1 MTRALRRRG
10 LRRGAPTLLGLAAL
24 LFAAGA
30 AAQQAPGDPA
40 GPADPADP
48 AGGGAVPRGASGA
61 GLVELDAGAPP
72 PAPPPVTITP
82 PRVVKDEG
90 AEYPAQAIRDGVRE
104 PVQVTVVLEVGPEG
118 DVRRA
123 DVETPAGHGFDEA
136 ALDAAKKL
144 VFEPARR
151 NGRPVAA
158 KIKHVY
164 SFAPP
169 PSRLVGR
176 VLAASSGAPIASA
189 EVVLRAPDGS
199 DRRVT
204 TGADGAWSFGG
215 VGAGT
220 YQIVVGA
227 KGFTGTTA
235 EQAVAPGEE
244 VANTFRL
251 SPDLVAPLPKGSADD
266 EEVEEITVKGRRPAR
281 EVTRRTL
288 EQREMT
294 RIPGTNGDALRSLQ
308 NLPGVARPPGLVGLL
323 IVRGSAPQDTS
334 VFVDGTPIPLVYHF
348 GGLSSVVPTEIL
360 EKIDFYPGNF
370 SAQYG
375 RAMGGIVDVGVRD
388 PKKDK
393 LHGMA
398 QVDLIDARVLA
409 EGPIAN
415 TGWNFAVAGR
425 RSYVDVWLKPALEAS
440 GAGVTTAPVYYD
452 YQAMLTHDVGKDGN
466 FRVLLF
472 GSDDRLDLLLKSVNA
487 SDPSL
492 GGGLSAHTG
501 FWRVQAR
508 YRQRLGKD
516 TEFRLVTAFGED
528 FVDFSLGDNFFTL
541 KSHPLSARAELAQKI
556 ARGVTMNVG
565 MDTLYAPYSVD
576 VRFPPPS
583 RPGEAPGGPLLSRP
597 PLETSDSD
605 AIYQPALFTEFELTP
620 WPGARIVPGVRLDYA
635 KDTKQ
640 WDLAPRAVM
649 RQDLTRGFPRTTL
662 KGGLGVFY
670 QPPQPQETNRVFGQ
684 IGLVSN
690 RATHYDVGVEQ
701 DVTRNVEVSF
711 EAFYKQF
718 DDLVTTRARNEG
730 RGRAYGVETLLRYKP
745 DARFFGWLA
754 YTLSRSVR
762 QDTPSEPERLARFD
776 QTHILTVLGSYRL
789 GRGWEFGARFRLV
802 SGSLYTPNTYGF
814 YDQNAGVPLA
824 LIGYPSYG
832 DRLPLFHQ
840 LDLRVDKTWRFRSW
854 QLGVYADVQNV
865 YNHGNV
871 EGVSYNYNYTRRTFA
886 TGLPILPSLGMR
898 GEF

>member
-1 MTRALRRRG
+1 MTRAPRRQSWTRAATQPLG
-10 LRRGAPTLLGLAAL
+10 ALGRGASLLLCLAAF
-24 LFAAGA
+24 LFAGA
-30 AAQQAPGDPA
+30 AAAQQTPDEP
-40 GPADPADP
+40 
-48 AGGGAVPRGASGA
+48 GAVPRGASGA
-61 GLVELDAGAPP
+61 GLVQLDAGAPP
-72 PAPPPVTITP
+72 PAPPPPTITP
-82 PRVVKDEG
+82 PRLVKDEG
-90 AEYPAQAIRDGVRE
+90 AEYPAAALRDGFHDA
-104 PVQVTVVLEVGPEG
+104 VQVTVILEIGPSG
-118 DVRRA
+118 DVRKA
-123 DVETPAGHGFDEA
+123 DVETPVGHGFDEA
-136 ALDAAKKL
+136 AIEAAKKL
-144 VFEPARR
+144 TFEPALR
-151 NGRPVAA
+151 NGQPISA

-164 SFAPP
+164 SFTPP

-176 VLAASSGAPIASA
+176 VLAASSESPVAGA
-189 EVVLRAPDGS
+189 EVVLRASDGS
-199 DRRVT
+199 ERRVVT
-204 TGADGAWSFGG
+204 ESDGRWSFSG

-220 YQIVVGA
+220 YRMTVSA
-227 KGFTGTTA
+227 KGFTGTVA
-235 EQAVAPGEE
+235 EQEVQPGEE
-244 VANTFRL
+244 IANTLRL
-251 SPDLVAPLPKGSADD
+251 APDVVAPLPSGGGGDD
-266 EEVEEITVKGRRPAR
+266 EVEEVTVKGRRPAR

-334 VFVDGTPIPLVYHF
+334 VFVDGTLIPLVYHF

-388 PKKDK
+388 PKKDA

-409 EGPIAN
+409 EGPIGK

-425 RSYVDVWLKPALEAS
+425 RSYVDVWLKPVLEQS

-466 FRVLLF
+466 FRLLFF

-501 FWRVQAR
+501 FWRAQAR

-516 TEFRLVTAFGED
+516 TEFRLVSAVGED
-528 FVDFSLGDNFFTL
+528 FIDFSLGDNFFTL
-541 KSHPLSARAELAQKI
+541 SSHPITTRAEVSQRV
-556 ARGVTMNVG
+556 ARGLTMNVG
-565 MDTLYAPYSVD
+565 MDVLYAPYTVD
-576 VRFPPPS
+576 VRFPPPPK
-583 RPGEAPGGPLLSRP
+583 PGEAPGGPLLSRP
-597 PLETSDSD
+597 PLETKDTD
-605 AIYQPALFTEFELTP
+605 AVYQPALFTEFELTP
-620 WPGARIVPGVRLDYA
+620 WPGARIVPGIRLDYA

-690 RATHYDVGVEQ
+690 RATHYDIGVEQ
-701 DVTRNVEVSF
+701 ELTHNVEASL
-711 EAFYKQF
+711 EGFYKQL
-718 DDLVTTRARNEG
+718 DDLVTTRALNEG
-730 RGRAYGVETLLRYKP
+730 RGRVYGVETLIRYKP

-762 QDTPSEPERLARFD
+762 RDTPSEPERLSRFD

-824 LIGYPSYG
+824 LAGYPNYG
-832 DRLPLFHQ
+832 ERLPLFHQ
-840 LDLRVDKTWRFRSW
+840 LDLRVDKTWKFRAW

-871 EGVSYNYNYTRRTFA
+871 EGVSYNYNYTRQTFA
-886 TGLPILPSLGMR
+886 TGLPLLPSLGVR